1 MHWNSTQFEL
11 AETDQKVSAM
21 YALLHSVDLSEP
33 WNKSYLIDLN
43 GGDGWNLHH
52 FSKHNNLLIYIGI
65 VPFGVEI
72 SVA

>member
-43 GGDGWNLHH
+43 GGDGWTWTTDLSIMNAAL
-52 FSKHNNLLIYIGI
+52 
-65 VPFGVEI
+65 
-72 SVA
+72 